1 MKNKLFMAGMVTT
14 IATMGA
20 VSVVEAD
27 SLKFSDV
34 KEGHSHYG
42 AIMELSQRGII
53 HGYPD
58 GTFKPNEVVT
68 QSQAAKM
75 VAGVIGL
82 KGSEQEIIATLKQK
96 GILEKSFKMNTP
108 VTRYQMATMITK
120 ALQLPTS
127 DTITNTFTDVATE
140 NQQAVETLFA
150 NHITTGTTAT
160 TFSGEKFVTRGQ
172 LASFIIRAEQRNM
185 VEIMEAK
192 LTIEAIQQGKLT
204 AAGREWTVAKNVQT
218 LLNEQNAPALTGGR
232 IQVVII
238 DGQIVDILAIALNTS
253 GAKGK
258 NVVFDGANST
268 FAGNLFVNADFV
280 ELKNI
285 TVTQNIVVTPK
296 AATNLAMSKL
306 RAENFTI
313 IYEQQSTVTASLTK
327 VKLANTIDTV
337 FEVSTAGSSA
347 LNMYVLPYN
356 PQDDVAGKLAKL
368 SGLGVLDGTSDN
380 PFVPTALITRQD
392 FAIVFGRA
400 ISESETTFFGTTT
413 AFSDVLIGGW
423 TDSFIKVAKE
433 KGVMLGD
440 DLPSSQITKEQL
452 TKIAVTLAPRQD
464 ESFSGFKKNQKSK
477 LISFTGDFMVDQFVF
492 VDPREHGILSRSDVR
507 LNGNI
512 NDIVNRLIAP
522 TREAVEYGNSSS
534 QAPTYIEEL
543 HTSIRLAKEK
553 LQWIEQLKQNGEL
566 LLSSDGKD
574 VPNIPK
580 EKQWMPEMI
589 VVALQAQVMEAEK
602 LVNSQLLLQQQVEPM
617 IAKLN
622 GLTGNIKPLNGLKG
636 IVEAQQ
642 KLANQQIVIANE
654 GQVFTKIAE
663 ILEGM
668 QVELQQEQVQIEG
681 NQVKVTLHDAI
692 ECINPSTMTMVQFI
706 PAITAQLTIVRNI
719 TITDMQWTNEGLLLT
734 TTADSAQLTMGT
746 ELTFILQSGQAL
758 SGTVATAD
766 DGSGIIIRF
775 ENIPPNVVITAIEA
789 EGYRFTILPTT

>member
-34 KEGHSHYG
+34 KEGNSHYG

-82 KGSEQEIIATLKQK
+82 KGSEQEIVATLKQK

-140 NQQAVETLFA
+140 YQQAVETLFV

-172 LASFIIRAEQRNM
+172 LASFIVRAEQRNM

-218 LLNEQNAPALTGGR
+218 LLNEQNTQALAGAR

-238 DGQIVDILAIALNTS
+238 DNQIVDVLAIALNAS

-296 AATNLAMSKL
+296 ASTNLAMSKL

-313 IYEQQSTVTASLTK
+313 IYDQQSPVTASLTK
-327 VKLANTIDTV
+327 VKLANTVDTV
-337 FEVSTAGSSA
+337 FEISSVGSSA
-347 LNMYVLPYN
+347 TNLYVLPNN
-356 PQDDVAGKLAKL
+356 PQDDVTTKLAQL
-368 SGLGVLDGTSDN
+368 AGLDMWAYDN
-380 PFVPTALITRQD
+380 QFTPAASITRQELATI
-392 FAIVFGRA
+392 FAWAPKDDAGL
-400 ISESETTFFGTTT
+400 SFFVD
-413 AFSDVLIGGW
+413 APVGGW
-423 TDSFIKVAKE
+423 TAGFVEVAKKE
-433 KGVMLGD
+433 ELVIVGGE
-440 DLPSSQITKEQL
+440 LPTPPTQITKEQL
-452 TKIAVTLAPRQD
+452 AEIVVIVAPRQN
-464 ESFSGFKKNQKSK
+464 ESFTGFKKNQKQ
-477 LISFTGDFMVDQFVF
+477 ISFTGDFLAGQLVF
-492 VDPREHGILSRSDVR
+492 VNPREHGILSRSDVR
-507 LNGNI
+507 LSGNM
-512 NDIVNRLIAP
+512 NDIMNRLIAP
-522 TREAVEYGNSSS
+522 TREIVEYGNSSS
-534 QAPTYIEEL
+534 QAPTHIEAL
-543 HTSIRLAKEK
+543 NTSIRLAKEK
-553 LQWIEQLKQNGEL
+553 LQWIEQLKQNGVL
-566 LLSSDGKD
+566 ILSADGQD

-580 EKQWMPEMI
+580 EKQWLPEMI
-589 VVALQAQVMEAEK
+589 VVALQAQVMEAEQ
-602 LVNSQLLLQQQVEPM
+602 LANSQSLIVEPM
-617 IAKLN
+617 ITKLN
-622 GLTGNIKPLNGLKG
+622 GLTGNIKPRNGLKE
-636 IVEAQQ
+636 IVGAQQ
-642 KLANQQIVIANE
+642 KLANQQLVIANE
-654 GQVFTKIAE
+654 GQIFAKIAE
-663 ILEGM
+663 ILEET
-668 QVELQQEQVQIEG
+668 QVELQQEQIRLEG
-681 NQVKVTLHDAI
+681 NQVTVTLHEAI
-692 ECINPSTMTMVQFI
+692 ECLNPSTMTMVQFI
-706 PAITAQLTIVRNI
+706 PAITAQLTIVRDI
-719 TITDMQWTNEGLLLT
+719 TITDMQWTNDGLLLT
-734 TTADSAQLTMGT
+734 TTADSAQLTIGT
-746 ELTFILQSGQAL
+746 ELTLILQGGQTL

>member
-1 MKNKLFMAGMVTT
+1 MKNKLFMAGMVTS
-14 IATMGA
+14 IAAMGA

-34 KEGHSHYG
+34 KEGNSHYA

-218 LLNEQNAPALTGGR
+218 LLNEQNAQALAGAR

-238 DGQIVDILAIALNTS
+238 DNQIVDVLAIALNAS

-296 AATNLAMSKL
+296 ASTNLAMSKL
-306 RAENFTI
+306 KAENFTI

-327 VKLANTIDTV
+327 VKLANTVDTV
-337 FEVSTAGSSA
+337 FEISSVGSSA
-347 LNMYVLPYN
+347 TNLYVLPNN
-356 PQDDVAGKLAKL
+356 PQDDVTTELAQLAG
-368 SGLGVLDGTSDN
+368 LDMWVEANDN
-380 PFVPTALITRQD
+380 QFTPAVSITRQE
-392 FAIVFGRA
+392 FATIFAWAPRDDAGLPFVVGAPVGGWWSSHFVDEADRERL
-400 ISESETTFFGTTT
+400 IELTMELNT
-413 AFSDVLIGGW
+413 DVL
-423 TDSFIKVAKE
+423 S
-433 KGVMLGD
+433 
-440 DLPSSQITKEQL
+440 PSQITKEQL
-452 TKIAVTLAPRQD
+452 AVITVGVAPRQN
-464 ESFSGFKKNQKSK
+464 ESFTGFKKNQKQ
-477 LISFTGDFMVDQFVF
+477 ISFTGDFLAGQLVF

-507 LNGNI
+507 LSGNI
-512 NDIVNRLIAP
+512 NDIVNRLIVP
-522 TREAVEYGNSSS
+522 TREVVEYSNSSS
-534 QAPTYIEEL
+534 QAPTYKEEL

-553 LQWIEQLKQNGEL
+553 LQWIEQLKQNGGL
-566 LLSSDGKD
+566 ILSADGQDVSD
-574 VPNIPK
+574 IPK
-580 EKQWMPEMI
+580 EKQWLPEMI
-589 VVALQAQVMEAEK
+589 VVALQAQVMEAEQ
-602 LVNSQLLLQQQVEPM
+602 LANSQSLIVEPM

-622 GLTGNIKPLNGLKG
+622 GLTGNIKPRNGLKE

-642 KLANQQIVIANE
+642 KLANQQLVIANE
-654 GQVFTKIAE
+654 GQIFAKIAE
-663 ILEGM
+663 ILEET
-668 QVELQQEQVQIEG
+668 QVELQQEQIRVEG
-681 NQVKVTLHDAI
+681 NQVTVTLHEAV
-692 ECINPSTMTMVQFI
+692 ECLNPSTMTMVQFI
-706 PAITAQLTIVRNI
+706 PAIIAQLTIVRDI
-719 TITDMQWTNEGLLLT
+719 TITDMQWTNDGLLLT
-734 TTADSAQLTMGT
+734 TTADSAQLTIGT
-746 ELTFILQSGQAL
+746 ELTFILQSGQTL

-789 EGYRFTILPTT
+789 EGYRFTILPAI

>member
-1 MKNKLFMAGMVTT
+1 MAGMVTS
-14 IATMGA
+14 IAAMGA

-34 KEGHSHYG
+34 KEGNSHYA

-82 KGSEQEIIATLKQK
+82 KGSEQEIVATLKQK

-140 NQQAVETLFA
+140 NQQSVETLFV

-218 LLNEQNAPALTGGR
+218 LLNEQNTQALAGAR

-238 DGQIVDILAIALNTS
+238 DNQIVDVLAIALNAS

-296 AATNLAMSKL
+296 ASTNLAMSKL

-313 IYEQQSTVTASLTK
+313 IYDQQSTVTASLTK
-327 VKLANTIDTV
+327 VKLANTVDTV
-337 FEVSTAGSSA
+337 FEISSVGSSA
-347 LNMYVLPYN
+347 TNLYVLPNN
-356 PQDDVAGKLAKL
+356 PQDDVTTKLAQL
-368 SGLGVLDGTSDN
+368 AGLDMWAYDN
-380 PFVPTALITRQD
+380 QFTPAASITRQELATI
-392 FAIVFGRA
+392 FAWSPKDDAGL
-400 ISESETTFFGTTT
+400 SFFVD
-413 AFSDVLIGGW
+413 APVGGW
-423 TDSFIKVAKE
+423 TAGFVEVAKKE
-433 KGVMLGD
+433 ELVIVGGE
-440 DLPSSQITKEQL
+440 LPTPPTQITKEQL
-452 TKIAVTLAPRQD
+452 AEIVVIVAPRQN
-464 ESFSGFKKNQKSK
+464 ESFTGFKKNQKQ
-477 LISFTGDFMVDQFVF
+477 ISFTGDFLAGQLVF
-492 VDPREHGILSRSDVR
+492 VNPREHGILSRSDVR
-507 LNGNI
+507 LSGNM
-512 NDIVNRLIAP
+512 NDIMNRLIAP
-522 TREAVEYGNSSS
+522 TREIVEYGNSSS
-534 QAPTYIEEL
+534 QAPTHIEAL

-553 LQWIEQLKQNGEL
+553 LQWIEQLKQNGVL
-566 LLSSDGKD
+566 ILSADGQD

-580 EKQWMPEMI
+580 EKQWLPEMI
-589 VVALQAQVMEAEK
+589 VVALQAQVVEAEQ
-602 LVNSQLLLQQQVEPM
+602 LANSQSLIVEPM
-617 IAKLN
+617 ITKLN
-622 GLTGNIKPLNGLKG
+622 GLTGNIKPRNGLKE
-636 IVEAQQ
+636 IVGAQQ
-642 KLANQQIVIANE
+642 KLANQQLVIANE
-654 GQVFTKIAE
+654 GQIFAKIAE
-663 ILEGM
+663 ILEET
-668 QVELQQEQVQIEG
+668 QVELQQEQIRLEG
-681 NQVKVTLHDAI
+681 NQVTVTLHEAI
-692 ECINPSTMTMVQFI
+692 ECLNPSTMTMVQFI
-706 PAITAQLTIVRNI
+706 PAITAQLTIVRDI
-719 TITDMQWTNEGLLLT
+719 TITDMQWTNDGLLLT
-734 TTADSAQLTMGT
+734 TTADSAQLTIGT
-746 ELTFILQSGQAL
+746 ELTLILQGGQTL

>member
-1 MKNKLFMAGMVTT
+1 MKNKLFIAGMVATFAT
-14 IATMGA
+14 IGA
-20 VSVVEAD
+20 VSVVEAA

-34 KEGHSHYG
+34 KEGNSHYG

-82 KGSEQEIIATLKQK
+82 KGGEQEIIATLKQK

-192 LTIEAIQQGKLT
+192 LTIEAIQQGRLT

-218 LLNEQNAPALTGGR
+218 LLNEQNAQALTGGR

-356 PQDDVAGKLAKL
+356 PQDDVAGKLAQL

-392 FAIVFGRA
+392 FAMVFVRA
-400 ISESETTFFGTTT
+400 IGESGTTT

-433 KGVMLGD
+433 KGFVMLGD

-452 TKIAVTLAPRQD
+452 AKIAVTLAPRQD

-477 LISFTGDFMVDQFVF
+477 LISFTGDFTVDQFVF
-492 VDPREHGILSRSDVR
+492 VDPREHGILSRSNVR

-522 TREAVEYGNSSS
+522 TREVVEYGNSSS

-553 LQWIEQLKQNGEL
+553 LQWIEQLKQNGVL
-566 LLSSDGKD
+566 ILSADGKD
-574 VPNIPK
+574 VPDIPK
-580 EKQWMPEMI
+580 EKQWLPEMI

-602 LVNSQLLLQQQVEPM
+602 LANSQSLIHQQVEPM

-622 GLTGNIKPLNGLKG
+622 GLTGNIKPLNGLKE
-636 IVEAQQ
+636 IIEAQR
-642 KLANQQIVIANE
+642 KLENQQIVLVNE
-654 GQVFTKIAE
+654 GEIFEKVAG
-663 ILEGM
+663 ILEGT
-668 QVELQQEQVQIEG
+668 QVELRQEQIKLEG
-681 NQVKVTLHDAI
+681 NQVRITLHEAI
-692 ECINPSTMTMVQFI
+692 KCLDPSTMTMVQFI
-706 PAITAQLTIVRNI
+706 PVITAQLTIVRNI
-719 TITDMQWTNEGLLLT
+719 TITDMQWTNDSLLLT
-734 TTADSAQLTMGT
+734 TTADSAQLTIGT
-746 ELTFILQSGQAL
+746 ELTFILQGGQTL
-758 SGTVATAD
+758 SGTIATGD

-789 EGYRFTILPTT
+789 EGYRFIILPTI

>member
-14 IATMGA
+14 IAAMGV

-150 NHITTGTTAT
+150 NHITTGTTVT

-192 LTIEAIQQGKLT
+192 LTIEAIQQGKLS
-204 AAGREWTVAKNVQT
+204 AAGREWTVAKNLQT

-258 NVVFDGANST
+258 NVVFDGANGT

-313 IYEQQSTVTASLTK
+313 IYEQQSTVTASLSK

-356 PQDDVAGKLAKL
+356 PQDDVAGKLAQL
-368 SGLGVLDGTSDN
+368 SGLGVLDGTSGN

-392 FAIVFGRA
+392 FAMLFVRA
-400 ISESETTFFGTTT
+400 IDESETTFFGTTT
-413 AFSDVLIGGW
+413 AFSNVLIGGW

-477 LISFTGDFMVDQFVF
+477 LISFTGDFTVDQFVF
-492 VDPREHGILSRSDVR
+492 VDPREHGILSRSNVR

-553 LQWIEQLKQNGEL
+553 LQWIEQLKQNGVL
-566 LLSSDGKD
+566 LLSADGKD
-574 VPNIPK
+574 VPDIPK

-642 KLANQQIVIANE
+642 KLANQQIVIAHE

-663 ILEGM
+663 ILEGT

-746 ELTFILQSGQAL
+746 KLTFILQSGQAL

>member
-1 MKNKLFMAGMVTT
+1 MKNKLFIAGMVTT
-14 IATMGA
+14 FATIGA
-20 VSVVEAD
+20 VSVVEAA

-34 KEGHSHYG
+34 KEGNSHYG

-218 LLNEQNAPALTGGR
+218 LLNEQNAQALTGGR

-327 VKLANTIDTV
+327 VKLANMIDTV

-356 PQDDVAGKLAKL
+356 PQDDVAGKLAQL

-392 FAIVFGRA
+392 FAMVFVRA
-400 ISESETTFFGTTT
+400 IGESGTTT
-413 AFSDVLIGGW
+413 AISDVLIGGW

-433 KGVMLGD
+433 KGFVMLGD

-452 TKIAVTLAPRQD
+452 AKIAVTLAPRQD

-477 LISFTGDFMVDQFVF
+477 LISFTGDFTVDQFVF
-492 VDPREHGILSRSDVR
+492 VDPREHGILSRSNVR

-522 TREAVEYGNSSS
+522 TREVVEYGNSSS

-553 LQWIEQLKQNGEL
+553 LQWIEQLKQNGVL
-566 LLSSDGKD
+566 ILSADGKD
-574 VPNIPK
+574 VPDIPK
-580 EKQWMPEMI
+580 EKQWLPEMI

-602 LVNSQLLLQQQVEPM
+602 LANSQSLIHQQVEPM

-622 GLTGNIKPLNGLKG
+622 GLTGNIKPLNGLKE
-636 IVEAQQ
+636 IIEAQR
-642 KLANQQIVIANE
+642 KLENQQIVLVNE
-654 GQVFTKIAE
+654 GEIFEKVAG
-663 ILEGM
+663 ILEGT
-668 QVELQQEQVQIEG
+668 QVELRQEQIKLEG
-681 NQVKVTLHDAI
+681 NQVRITLHEAI
-692 ECINPSTMTMVQFI
+692 KCLDPSTMTMVQFI
-706 PAITAQLTIVRNI
+706 PVITAQLTIVRNI
-719 TITDMQWTNEGLLLT
+719 TITDMQWTNDSLLLT
-734 TTADSAQLTMGT
+734 TTADSAQLTIGT
-746 ELTFILQSGQAL
+746 ELTFILQGGQTL
-758 SGTVATAD
+758 SGTIATGD

-789 EGYRFTILPTT
+789 EGYRFIILPTI